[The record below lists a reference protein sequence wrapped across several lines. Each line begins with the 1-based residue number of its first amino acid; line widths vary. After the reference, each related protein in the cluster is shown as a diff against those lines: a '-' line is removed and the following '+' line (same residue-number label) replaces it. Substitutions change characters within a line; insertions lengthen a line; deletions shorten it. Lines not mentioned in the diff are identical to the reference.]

1 MLEKL
6 LDILYNGDNNNIY
19 KIGNNSLS
27 YSDCY
32 YKVLELSDNLK
43 KEGNSPIIIYGDKDI
58 NTFIAILSCIVAKR
72 CYIPLYKCTPFDRIN
87 DIIKRAK
94 VSLIITDGE
103 INIDGIDCLSVE
115 EINKRYNNIKKY
127 YQNNNKYAYII
138 FTSGSTG
145 ESKGVPIS
153 YDNLNHFIEWVI
165 NLDEF
170 KNCNRIN
177 VLSQASFS
185 FDLSV
190 MDIYFSIYKNNS
202 IISVSSNDRGEI
214 NKVYN
219 IIKENN
225 INFLIM
231 TPTFIKMLLID
242 KEFNE
247 NNYPNIKY
255 MFFCGELLEVTTVK
269 KIKERKNKR
278 GRKI

>member
-225 INFLIM
+225 I
-231 TPTFIKMLLID
+231 
-242 KEFNE
+242 
-247 NNYPNIKY
+247 
-255 MFFCGELLEVTTVK
+255 
-269 KIKERKNKR
+269 KNTEEK
-278 GRKI
+278 